1 MTNTKIQL
9 PSDMT
14 TEEYNILMEI
24 CKDIPCK
31 SSKDKKDIKIL
42 HNTINQIYIDSVIN
56 ECWN

>member
-14 TEEYNILMEI
+14 TEEYNILMEV
-24 CKDIPCK
+24 CKDMPCE
-31 SSKDKKDIKIL
+31 SLIERRNRSII
-42 HNTINQIYIDSVIN
+42 HNKINQIYIDSIIN

>member
-14 TEEYNILMEI
+14 TEEYNILMEV
-24 CKDIPCK
+24 CKDIPCE

-42 HNTINQIYIDSVIN
+42 HTTINQIYIDSIIN